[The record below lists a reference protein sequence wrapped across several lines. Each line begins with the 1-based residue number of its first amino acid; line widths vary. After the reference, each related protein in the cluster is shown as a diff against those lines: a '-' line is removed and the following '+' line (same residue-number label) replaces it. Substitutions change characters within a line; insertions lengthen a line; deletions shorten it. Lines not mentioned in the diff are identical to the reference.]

1 MPNRYRKNNKGQSFM
16 KVKKTCCVQY
26 KTKVKNSPTKVGWT
40 WIILGRVKIGN
51 QHHKDRGGLLLKP
64 QTSTI
69 TMRRRHVKVRVL
81 ISLIVVL
88 TAYELLSADYG
99 SVLRQEQS
107 KLVSERRL
115 PTGGDTGFEEEV
127 NIPPGE
133 NTSILEY
140 APTRLLGVPE
150 EANGPL
156 RGGERQVSKEKGER
170 ERISGGGLVPLQGNE
185 GEQTAGHIHD
195 ETKEHDAEKVY
206 HKDEKRGNAS
216 DGVAVPQ
223 QGGVEQAGAT
233 HYRNNN
239 TMICFVTSVFGR
251 SVEKAD
257 KPPNVENIFPNDDT
271 SEYEFLL
278 FTNLKNL
285 SSPGWTNIVLTDLP
299 YRRFITQSRWG
310 KFVGWRH
317 KGLAHCGTVIYM
329 DGYGTHR
336 TVLFCSRH

>member
-1 MPNRYRKNNKGQSFM
+1 MS
-16 KVKKTCCVQY
+16 
-26 KTKVKNSPTKVGWT
+26 
-40 WIILGRVKIGN
+40 LGN
-51 QHHKDRGGLLLKP
+51 QQHKDRGGLLLKP

-88 TAYELLSADYG
+88 TAYELFLSADYG
-99 SVLRQEQS
+99 SVLKQEQS

-115 PTGGDTGFEEEV
+115 PAGGDTGFEEEV
-127 NIPPGE
+127 NAPPGG

-140 APTRLLGVPE
+140 APTRLLDVPG

-170 ERISGGGLVPLQGNE
+170 ERISGGGLVPLQGSE
-185 GEQTAGHIHD
+185 GEQSEEGIYD
-195 ETKEHDAEKVY
+195 ETKEQYAAMFGRDKTEKVPY
-206 HKDEKRGNAS
+206 KDEERGNAS
-216 DGVAVPQ
+216 DGVAVPPQ
-223 QGGVEQAGAT
+223 SGESEQAGST
-233 HYRNNN
+233 PYRNNN

-251 SVEKAD
+251 SAEKAD
-257 KPPNVENIFPNDDT
+257 KPPNVENIFPNDT
-271 SEYEFLL
+271 ASEYEFLL
-278 FTNLKNL
+278 FTNMENL
-285 SSPGWTNIVLTDLP
+285 TSPGWTNIVLTDLP

-329 DGYGTHR
+329 DAYGKYLR
-336 TVLFCSRH
+336 NAGVF